1 MPELKRRFDVDSET
15 FIEPRAA
22 VGGFMSFD
30 DFSKINPATVTA
42 APDLHMKAEAGVAV
56 GVKDGM
62 NLEAK
67 GGVESGGEAQP
78 DNWMGRFQFNV
89 PLNK

>member
-1 MPELKRRFDVDSET
+1 MKRRFDVNDAT
-15 FIEPRAA
+15 YIEPRAA
-22 VGGFMSFD
+22 VGGFLSFD
-30 DFSKINPATVTA
+30 EFSKINPSTITA

-62 NLEAK
+62 NLEAR
-67 GGVESGGEAQP
+67 GGVEKGSEEQP
-78 DNWMGRFQFNV
+78 DNWSGRLQLNV